1 MKPIIFN
8 QVRNFRKERNT
19 DLIRRM
25 QSGEQLTS
33 FNSYS
38 SWYPPRP
45 IIEKDKKAVLELYGS
60 ESMLGVQNQ
69 ANQDDC
75 KSMYPSLRLA

>member
-1 MKPIIFN
+1 MKTIFFN
-8 QVRNFRKERNT
+8 QVRNFRKERNN

-25 QSGEQLTS
+25 QNGDQLTS

-45 IIEKDKKAVLELYGS
+45 IIQKDPKAVRELYGS
-60 ESMLGVQNQ
+60 APHGGNHDHDKCEQEK
-69 ANQDDC
+69 ANQHT
-75 KSMYPSLRLA
+75 LRLA